1 MSKRKNQR
9 EALSKFF
16 VDLAKISFGIVVLTA
31 GLVEDKGWKF
41 VALGFLLTLVTLFC
55 GLVFVRDDENRD

>member
-31 GLVEDKGWKF
+31 GLVEDRGWKF
-41 VALGFLLTLVTLFC
+41 VALGFFLTLITLAG
-55 GLVFVRDDENRD
+55 GLLLADDDENQS